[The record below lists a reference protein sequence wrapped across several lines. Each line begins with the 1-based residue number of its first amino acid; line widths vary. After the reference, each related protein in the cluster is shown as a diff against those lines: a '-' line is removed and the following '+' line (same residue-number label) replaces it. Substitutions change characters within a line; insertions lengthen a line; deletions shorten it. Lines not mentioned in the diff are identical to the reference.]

1 MILRQGFISMRT
13 ELILLMLRRILQDA
27 DSLRI
32 TPGQPIPIVQFKY
45 ERVIKRV

>member
-27 DSLRI
+27 DSLGI
-32 TPGQPIPIVQFKY
+32 SSGQPIPIGQLNM
-45 ERVIKRV
+45 ER